1 MINKL
6 TQTKMGNDG
15 KTEFS
20 SNVMGA
26 INETMKALRME
37 SKLNIFEKLFL
48 NNLKK
53 ME

>member
-6 TQTKMGNDG
+6 TQTKMGSEG

-26 INETMKALRME
+26 RNDTMKALMIE
-37 SKLNIFEKLFL
+37 SKLNVLEKLFL
-48 NNLKK
+48 NRLKK